1 MADRRMF
8 SVKITESDAFLSL
21 SFSAQALY
29 LHLCQYADDYGFV
42 NSPKRIARSI
52 GAKETDAAELITGG
66 FLIPFDSGVV
76 AVKHWGINNYIRPDR
91 RKPTTYTEELALLEL
106 KENGA
111 YTLKESASVGSMTA
125 DDGQNAGRCPR
136 SIGEYRLDKVSI
148 GKSKAHK
155 RRYGEYSH
163 VLLTDKE
170 AAKLESEYGSQFLAD
185 CIAFLD
191 EYIEMKGY
199 TAKSHYLAIR
209 KWVADAVEERKGRRT
224 AKKQEPAEIIPT
236 YDDTNNPTLDKKRLE
251 ELMKRRE
258 A

>member
-8 SVKITESDAFLSL
+8 SVKITESDAFLGL
-21 SFSAQALY
+21 PFSAQALY
-29 LHLCQYADDYGFV
+29 LHLCQYADDWGFV

-52 GAKETDAAELITGG
+52 GAKEADAAELISGG
-66 FLIPFDSGVV
+66 FLIPFPSGVV

-91 RKPTTYTEELALLEL
+91 RKPTTYTEELSLLEV

-111 YTLKESASVGSMTA
+111 YTLKESATADSLPSVG
-125 DDGQNAGRCPR
+125 GQNAGRCPH
-136 SIGEYRLDKVSI
+136 SIGEYSI
-148 GKSKAHK
+148 GENSIDKKAPK
-155 RRYGEYSH
+155 RRFGEYSH
-163 VLLTDKE
+163 VLLTDEE
-170 AAKLESEYGSQFLAD
+170 AGKLESEYGSQFLQD

-199 TAKSHYLAIR
+199 RAKSHYLAIR
-209 KWVADAVEERKGRRT
+209 RWVADAVEERKGRRT
-224 AKKQEPAEIIPT
+224 AKKQEPVEIIPT
-236 YDDTNNPTLDKKRLE
+236 YDDTNNPTLDRKRLE